1 MNLIQENRNNI
12 LKETS
17 QLKSKN
23 NASFFFYEGF
33 LYHLAIVAIN
43 DINKT
48 FVQRIK
54 EYYNDINF
62 EIVQKTVD
70 RKHNFFQLIRFCPSL
85 LLYFSKLDN
94 FNLTTILGNIEE
106 IKQVILNANEKER
119 IELDFKMREKYI
131 IFQPNLIKEI
141 LEKNNRIEN

>member
-1 MNLIQENRNNI
+1 M
-12 LKETS
+12 
-17 QLKSKN
+17 
-23 NASFFFYEGF
+23 
-33 LYHLAIVAIN
+33 
-43 DINKT
+43 
-48 FVQRIK
+48 QRIK

-106 IKQVILNANEKER
+106 IKQVILNANEKEK
-119 IELDFKMREKYI
+119 IEELDFKMREKYI

-141 LEKNNRIEN
+141 LEKK